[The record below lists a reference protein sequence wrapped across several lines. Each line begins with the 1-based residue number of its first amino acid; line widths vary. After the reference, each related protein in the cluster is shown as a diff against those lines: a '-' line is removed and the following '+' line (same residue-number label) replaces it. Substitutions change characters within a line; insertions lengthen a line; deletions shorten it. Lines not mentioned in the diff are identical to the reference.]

1 MMKNWEQLSTESH
14 LLLAEAVKEEL
25 ERGNLA
31 EVQFGLQT
39 LIDAMSRSDRRAME
53 SFLTV
58 LMAHVIKWKSQPE
71 KRSVSWAKTILN
83 ARREIKR
90 IQKDAPSLNRAY
102 LESIWTEC
110 FNDAKQEAE
119 LEMQKK
125 CDLESLSWNEVF
137 NDEYNLTNYE

>member
-1 MMKNWEQLSTESH
+1 MKNWEDLSTDSPI
-14 LLLAEAVKEEL
+14 LLAEAVKEEL
-25 ERGNLA
+25 ENGNIA
-31 EVQFGLQT
+31 EAQVGLQT

-90 IQKDAPSLNRAY
+90 IQRDSPSLNRTY
-102 LESIWTEC
+102 LESIWNEC
-110 FNDAKQEAE
+110 FNDARQDAE
-119 LEMQKK
+119 LDMQKK
-125 CDLESLSWNEVF
+125 STIETLSWNEVF
-137 NDEYNLTNYE
+137 NDDYSITQ

>member
-1 MMKNWEQLSTESH
+1 MKNWTDLSTDSRV
-14 LLLAEAVKEEL
+14 LLAEAVREEL
-25 ERGNLA
+25 ENGDVEQAQL
-31 EVQFGLQT
+31 GLQT

-71 KRSVSWAKTILN
+71 KRSISWAKTILN

-90 IQKDAPSLNRAY
+90 IQKDSPSLNRNY
-102 LESIWTEC
+102 LESIWNDC
-110 FNDAKQEAE
+110 FRDAVEEAE

-125 CDLESLSWNEVF
+125 SDIETLSWGEVF
-137 NDEYNLTNYE
+137 NEVYSLQNLE